1 MQIKSYR
8 VVSLKY
14 QRRKIHNSEFCTQ
27 KKISLKNG
35 CEVNPFS
42 DKQAETVNHQQ
53 ICSKI
58 NVIEVVQG
66 EGK

>member
-1 MQIKSYR
+1 MDA
-8 VVSLKY
+8 
-14 QRRKIHNSEFCTQ
+14 
-27 KKISLKNG
+27 
-35 CEVNPFS
+35 VNPFS

-53 ICSKI
+53 ICSQI